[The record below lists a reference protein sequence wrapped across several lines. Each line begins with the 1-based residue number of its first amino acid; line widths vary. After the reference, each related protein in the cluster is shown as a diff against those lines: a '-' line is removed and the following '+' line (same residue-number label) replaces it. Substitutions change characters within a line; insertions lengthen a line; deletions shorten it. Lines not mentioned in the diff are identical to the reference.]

1 MKLVASV
8 AILITLVIPALTSPS
23 LAQTDLLKQGG
34 NLLGGALQPG
44 GKPSNGPA
52 SNGPTGAG
60 MSDGEIGSGLKDA
73 LKVGAERTVATV
85 GRPGGFLDDKQIHI
99 PLPGVLSQAQCA
111 LKLAGAGSLT
121 DDLEVKMNRAAEA
134 AAPKAKT
141 ILVGAI
147 QKMSI
152 ADARGILTGPKDAAT
167 QYFRRTTSGDL
178 TTAFKPI
185 VDQSLSQV
193 GAVQS
198 LNAVTSQAKSLPF
211 GNSVNLDLTSYVV
224 GKALDGIFLYLAK
237 EEASIRDNPA
247 QRSTELLKKV
257 FGGAS

>member
-1 MKLVASV
+1 
-8 AILITLVIPALTSPS
+8 
-23 LAQTDLLKQGG
+23 
-34 NLLGGALQPG
+34 
-44 GKPSNGPA
+44 
-52 SNGPTGAG
+52 
-60 MSDGEIGSGLKDA
+60 
-73 LKVGAERTVATV
+73 
-85 GRPGGFLDDKQIHI
+85 
-99 PLPGVLSQAQCA
+99 
-111 LKLAGAGSLT
+111 LAGAGSLT

-141 ILVGAI
+141 ILAGAI

-178 TTAFKPI
+178 TTAFKPV